1 MNKAKGVSHPCYK
14 LNLLKN
20 QTSQSTHRRTEGT
33 KSKEE
38 SQSWGWTLNWLVLSF
53 TLAVQWHEAQF
64 ASYIIQAGSFICTVL
79 LGCMNSLYN
88 WHLSLTNI
96 QKSNIILLKYF
107 ILCVSTENRDLTKV
121 KLLVSLTAG
130 FIVEK
135 ANFTQP
141 YHWWSRKLTTI
152 CKQLVVCD
160 CIPPQAVYQGCSRKM
175 GTTSS
180 VQRFI
185 GEPPCILHVA
195 TTDWSLQKCFHHCM

>member
-141 YHWWSRKLTTI
+141 YHWWSRKLTII

-160 CIPPQAVYQGCSRKM
+160 CIHLRLCTKGVQGRWAQPHLHPHKNSVGGSVSFLKSVK
-175 GTTSS
+175 TSTY
-180 VQRFI
+180 
-185 GEPPCILHVA
+185 HN
-195 TTDWSLQKCFHHCM
+195 